1 MPLAPMY
8 TDAHLHVLDYITE
21 CNSTACGAY
30 RFAYPVAFC
39 CSAHDADEF
48 EKQQACV
55 QELFTGN
62 CQPQHCNEQLLL
74 FSFGIHP
81 QNPIETD
88 GAFLYQLLKAGRIHA
103 IGECGFDLF
112 TDIYRNCLHAQKAV
126 WDLQIRLAASF
137 SIPVVIHCRK
147 ALHLIFESVPQLKK
161 IPAVIFHG
169 WGGSV
174 QEAHSLLKKGVNAYF
189 SLGKA
194 LLRKQKTVCAM
205 AAQFELERLLTETD
219 APYMRL
225 NHEAFSHPRD
235 IMHVAASFAAL
246 RGIIPDPA
254 ASDAAPYS
262 GAFQAFLQHIAR
274 NFRTAYGVKDTPQS
288 TTSPQSSGV
297 LNFPHE

>member
-1 MPLAPMY
+1 MPLVPMY

-21 CNSTACGAY
+21 CDSTTSGAY
-30 RFAYPVAFC
+30 RFADPVAFC

-55 QELFTGN
+55 QELFIHNRQSQQG
-62 CQPQHCNEQLLL
+62 NEQLLL

-112 TDIYRNCLHAQKAV
+112 SDIYRNSLQAQKAV

-137 SIPVVIHCRK
+137 SIPIVIHCRK
-147 ALHLIFESVPQLKK
+147 ALHLIFESVPQLKR

-169 WGGSV
+169 WSGSV
-174 QEAHSLLKKGVNAYF
+174 QESHSLLKKGVNAYF

-194 LLRKQKTVCAM
+194 LLRKQKTVCTM
-205 AAQFELERLLTETD
+205 AAQFELGRLLTETD

-225 NHEAFSHPRD
+225 KHEAFSHPQD
-235 IMHVAASFAAL
+235 IMHVASTFAAL
-246 RGIIPDPA
+246 RGIIPD
-254 ASDAAPYS
+254 AAPGIALHS
-262 GAFQAFLQHIAR
+262 SAFQAFLLHIAR
-274 NFRTAYGVKDTPQS
+274 NFRRAFCINDTK
-288 TTSPQSSGV
+288 
-297 LNFPHE
+297 

>member
-1 MPLAPMY
+1 MPAAPMY
-8 TDAHLHVLDYITE
+8 TDAHLHILDYITE
-21 CNSTACGAY
+21 CNSTASSAY
-30 RFAYPVAFC
+30 RFADPVSFC
-39 CSAHDADEF
+39 CSAHDAEEF
-48 EKQQACV
+48 EQQQAYV
-55 QELFTGN
+55 RGLFMPSGR
-62 CQPQHCNEQLLL
+62 PQQRNEQLLL

-88 GAFLYQLLKAGRIHA
+88 GAFLYQLLKASRIHA

-112 TDIYRNCLHAQKAV
+112 TDIYRNTLHAQKAV
-126 WDLQIRLAASF
+126 WDLQIQLAASF

-169 WGGSV
+169 WSGSV

-225 NHEAFSHPRD
+225 KHEAFSHPRD
-235 IMHVAASFAAL
+235 IMQVAATFAAL
-246 RGIIPDPA
+246 RGIIPD
-254 ASDAAPYS
+254 ASPRIALQS
-262 GAFQAFLQHIAR
+262 NAFQAFLQNIAN
-274 NFRTAYGVKDTPQS
+274 NFRTAYGVKDTAQ
-288 TTSPQSSGV
+288 
-297 LNFPHE
+297 E